1 MLLLEVEYVNA
12 LGLVVEYN
20 PFHNGHLYH
29 LQQSKS
35 ITNADVTIAVMS
47 GNFLQR
53 GEPALVDKWTR
64 TAMALDAGI
73 DLVIELPFI
82 HAVQKAE
89 YFSEAAILLLE
100 EVGCQSVCF
109 GSEQGQIDPF
119 IHTYT
124 IIQENSKEI
133 DQLIQ
138 HYSKEGYSYPKAAS
152 LAYSELQT
160 RFPSMLSL
168 DQPNNILGF
177 HYVSAILKHKLSIVP
192 VTIKRTGSGYHDPML
207 MPGKIA
213 SATGIRK
220 ELMENGNLNAVS
232 PFVPET
238 TLTLLQNYMS
248 GQQLLHHWELY
259 WPFLKIKLITTPPE
273 ALSHIYEMKEGLENR
288 LIEAAERATSFME
301 FMSFIKTKR
310 YTWTRLQRIL
320 TYTLL
325 NFTKSEMPESLF
337 PPYIRVL
344 GFNRTGQQYSK
355 SIKKE
360 KGSLF
365 VSRLAA
371 SHNPII
377 DIDKRAAIVHAA
389 VLSPS
394 NSAKAQKREYMA
406 PIVLSK

>member
-1 MLLLEVEYVNA
+1 MEVVYVNA

-29 LQQSKS
+29 LQQAKS
-35 ITNADVTIAVMS
+35 MTNADITIGVMS

-64 TAMALDAGI
+64 AAMALHAGL
-73 DLVIELPFI
+73 DLILELPFV

-89 YFSEAAILLLE
+89 YFSEAAVLLLGE
-100 EVGCQSVCF
+100 AGCQSVCF
-109 GSEQGQIDPF
+109 GSEHGEIGPF
-119 IHTYT
+119 IHTYD
-124 IIQENSKEI
+124 IIQKNQEDI
-133 DQLIQ
+133 DHKIQ

-160 RFPSMLSL
+160 EFPAMLPL
-168 DQPNNILGF
+168 DKPNNILGY
-177 HYVSAILKHKLSIVP
+177 HYVSAILKHNLSIKP
-192 VTIKRTGSGYHDPML
+192 LTIKRTGSGYHDPIL
-207 MPGKIA
+207 SPGKIA

-220 ELMENGNLNAVS
+220 EIMESGNLHAVS
-232 PFVPET
+232 PFVPKT
-238 TLTLLQNYMS
+238 TFELLEEYTRE
-248 GQQLLHHWELY
+248 QQTLHHWELY
-259 WPFLKIKLITTPPE
+259 WPFLKVKLITTPAE
-273 ALSHIYEMKEGLENR
+273 ALSEIYEMKEGLENR
-288 LIEAAERATSFME
+288 LITAAESASSFSE
-301 FMSFIKTKR
+301 FMSLIKTKR

-325 NFTKSEMPESLF
+325 NFTKTEMPISLR

-344 GFNRTGQQYSK
+344 GFNAKGQQYLR

-360 KGSLF
+360 KGDLL

-371 SHNPII
+371 CQNSLI

-389 VLSPS
+389 VLPS
-394 NSAKAQKREYMA
+394 EAAIRAQKREFMP
-406 PIVLSK
+406 PIVLSD

>member
-1 MLLLEVEYVNA
+1 MNA
-12 LGLVVEYN
+12 LGLIVEYN

-35 ITNADVTIAVMS
+35 ITNSDVTIGVMS

-53 GEPALVDKWTR
+53 GEPALVNKWTR
-64 TAMALDAGI
+64 AAMALEAGI
-73 DLVIELPFI
+73 DLIIELPFV

-100 EVGCQSVCF
+100 EVGCRSVCF
-109 GSEQGQIDPF
+109 GSEQGEIDAF
-119 IHTYT
+119 LHTYT
-124 IIQENSKEI
+124 ILQENANEI
-133 DQLIQ
+133 DHLIQ
-138 HYSKEGYSYPKAAS
+138 LYSKKGFSYPKAAS
-152 LAYSELQT
+152 LAYTEIQT
-160 RFPSMLSL
+160 RFPAMLSL

-177 HYVSAILKHKLSIVP
+177 HYVSAILKHNLSMQP

-220 ELMENGNLNAVS
+220 ELLENGNLNTVS
-232 PFVPET
+232 SFIPDS
-238 TLTLLQNYMS
+238 TLQHLQTYMS
-248 GQQLLHHWELY
+248 EQQLFHHWELY
-259 WPFLKIKLITTPPE
+259 WPFLKIKLITTPRE
-273 ALSHIYEMKEGLENR
+273 SLAQIYEMKEGIENR
-288 LIEAAERATSFME
+288 LIEAAEQAANFME
-301 FMSFIKTKR
+301 FMSLIKTKR

-325 NFTKSEMPESLF
+325 NFTKSEMPISLY

-344 GFNRTGQQYSK
+344 GFNRKGQHYLK

-360 KGSLF
+360 KGNLL

-371 SHNPII
+371 CQNPII
-377 DIDKRAAIVHAA
+377 EIDKRAAIVHAA

-394 NSAKAQKREYMA
+394 SAVKAQKREYMA
-406 PIVLSK
+406 PIVCSQ